1 MEQQLFMAANS
12 GINFA
17 KYEEIPVDVSPA
29 DAPPAI
35 QHFVDAKLHSFVQ
48 DNVAKSGYTNP
59 TPVQVFKSRELGI
72 WMLDSEESFFH
83 IWGWR
88 LKMAKSWRALT
99 WSNNL

>member
-72 WMLDSEESFFH
+72 
-83 IWGWR
+83 
-88 LKMAKSWRALT
+88 
-99 WSNNL
+99 